1 MTSSAHTIQRKL
13 NIALA
18 LAERLLPDDVRESLD
33 KLTVTNSYRQFRAER
48 EEALAKIKDA
58 ISLAQ
63 QQRRRCEALQAFR
76 ALLMEGVFIDS
87 MAVLA
92 VESRIAAFK
101 AEHAL
106 PAPATV
112 SESEQ
117 P

>member
-1 MTSSAHTIQRKL
+1 MQRRL
-13 NIALA
+13 DIALA
-18 LAERLLPDDVRESLD
+18 LAGQLIPKDVRESLEQIT
-33 KLTVTNSYRQFRAER
+33 LTRSYRMLKTYRAE
-48 EEALAKIKDA
+48 ALERSRDA
-58 ISLAQ
+58 IYLAQ
-63 QQRRRCEALQAFR
+63 KEGQRTEALQAFR

-101 AEHAL
+101 AEHA
-106 PAPATV
+106 PPEPATV